1 MKEIIVKSQKELD
14 DIPVTYDGRII
25 VDFGKPYNRAVVK
38 KRYIGSVIATDNS
51 YVVLWNGSS
60 ITAKGNSRV
69 DAYDNS
75 VVIAKDNSCVS
86 STENSVVKAFDNS
99 YVEATGN
106 SSVLAQGNSIVEAN
120 MHSSVI
126 ALDDSTVIA
135 NDYSAIVAHCSSSVV
150 ALNISSVVAY
160 DNSHVYAKENS
171 SVVAYD
177 DSKIEAEGNVR
188 VINYQDTKNNIK
200 LGHNSSIVYYPRTFD
215 EYISFHNIKSTEEV
229 VTLYKVVMK
238 SDSDGQTKYV
248 NLYNTDLEY
257 RIGEIISANSPII
270 NSYDDNS
277 YGIHCSHL
285 DWCLEYVSMYKGTV
299 ILELEVQKRDII
311 NPNII
316 YIWDNVGEIRTYKA
330 KVIREVPLEEC
341 GLYGKTLLKISNRR
355 L

>member
-25 VDFGKPYNRAVVK
+25 VDFGKPYDRAVVK

-51 YVVLWNGSS
+51 YVVLWNDSS
-60 ITAKGNSRV
+60 IIAKGNSRV
-69 DAYDNS
+69 DAYNNS
-75 VVIAKDNSCVS
+75 VVIAKDYSCIS
-86 STENSVVKAFDNS
+86 STENSLVKAFDNS
-99 YVEATGN
+99 YVKANGN
-106 SSVLAQGNSIVEAN
+106 SSVLAQGNSTVEAN

-171 SVVAYD
+171 SVVAYGN
-177 DSKIEAEGNVR
+177 SKIEAEGNVR
-188 VINYQDTKNNIK
+188 VINYQDTKNNIR

-215 EYISFHNIKSTEEV
+215 EYISFHNLKSTEES
-229 VTLYKVVMK
+229 VTLYKVVRK
-238 SDSDGQTKYV
+238 LDSDGQTKYV
-248 NLYNTDLEY
+248 NLYNTNLEY
-257 RIGEIISANSPII
+257 RIGETISANSPII
-270 NSYDDNS
+270 NSYDDSS

-285 DWCLEYVSMYKGTV
+285 DWSLEYVSIYKEAV

-311 NPNII
+311 NPNMI
-316 YIWDNVGEIRTYKA
+316 YIWDNVGEIRAYKA
-330 KVIREVPLEEC
+330 KIIREVPLEEC
-341 GLYGKTLLKISNRR
+341 GLYGKTLLKIRDRR